1 MGLPGN
7 AFCVMFVIKYVFMSK
22 SLHLFFFNLFFFTVF
37 ELRFVCVKMMTSSLV
52 DFSFRTSLMHMTE
65 EVNSA
70 AFYWP
75 IH

>member
-7 AFCVMFVIKYVFMSK
+7 AFCVLFVIKNAFMSK
-22 SLHLFFFNLFFFTVF
+22 SWHLVFYLFIFTVF
-37 ELRFVCVKMMTSSLV
+37 ELRFVCVQMMTSSLV
-52 DFSFRTSLMHMTE
+52 DFSFRTSPMHMTE
-65 EVNSA
+65 EVTSA

>member
-7 AFCVMFVIKYVFMSK
+7 AFCVLFVIKYAFMSK
-22 SLHLFFFNLFFFTVF
+22 SLHLVFYLFIFTVF
-37 ELRFVCVKMMTSSLV
+37 ELKFVCVKMMTSSLV
-52 DFSFRTSLMHMTE
+52 DFSFRTSPMHMTE
-65 EVNSA
+65 EVTSA